1 MSDSYPVPLYYKIYR
16 DLREKIVNGYFKD
29 GKIPTEKELCKE
41 YGVSRMTI
49 RKALEQLIMEG
60 LIERKKGK
68 GTFVK
73 KKGSEEKLSKLS
85 GFTEEVGRDRVT
97 SKVLSNK
104 LVRIPFEAKDKFG
117 LPEDALVL
125 LLKRVRYIDGEAV
138 AVEEAYLNPSIDVR
152 ILKII
157 EMDMS
162 NRSLYEFL
170 RNDLGISLDHAEETI
185 EVVNLSSS
193 HAKLLDQPS
202 GKCALLRKRY
212 TYTSDDKC
220 IEYVQSVYIGDKFK
234 FQVIRR

>member
-1 MSDSYPVPLYYKIYR
+1 MGDSYPVPLYYKIYR
-16 DLREKIVNGYFKD
+16 DLRKKILDGYFKG

-41 YGVSRMTI
+41 YDVSRMTI
-49 RKALEQLIMEG
+49 RNALEKLMMEG

-85 GFTEEVGRDRVT
+85 GFTEEVGKDRVT
-97 SKVLSNK
+97 SKVLANK
-104 LVRIPFEAKDKFG
+104 LVRIPLEAKDKFG

-125 LLKRVRYIDGEAV
+125 MLKRIRYIDGEAV

-162 NRSLYEFL
+162 KKSLYEFL

-185 EVVNLSSS
+185 EVINLSSS
-193 HAKLLDQPS
+193 QAKLLNHTA

-220 IEYVQSVYIGDKFK
+220 VEYVLSIYIGDKFK
-234 FQVIRR
+234 FHVIRK

>member
-1 MSDSYPVPLYYKIYR
+1 MRDNYPIPLYYKIYR
-16 DLREKIVNGYFKD
+16 DLRKKIVNGYFKD
-29 GKIPTEKELCKE
+29 GRMPTEKKLCEE

-49 RKALEQLIMEG
+49 RNALEKLMMEG

-68 GTFVK
+68 GTFIK

-85 GFTEEVGRDRVT
+85 GFTEEVGKERVT
-97 SKVLSNK
+97 SKVLANK
-104 LVRIPFEAKDKFG
+104 LVRIPLEAKDKFG

-125 LLKRVRYIDGEAV
+125 MLKRVRYINGEAV
-138 AVEEAYLNPSIDVR
+138 ALEEAYLNPSVDVR

-162 NRSLYEFL
+162 KRSLYEFL
-170 RNDLGISLDHAEETI
+170 RSDLGIPLDHAEEVI
-185 EVVNLSSS
+185 EVINLSSS
-193 HAKLLDQPS
+193 YAKLLDQSP

-220 IEYVQSVYIGDKFK
+220 IEYVLSVYIGDKFK
-234 FQVIRR
+234 FRVIRR